1 MKLLSVA
8 PDTVTSAVVKSLVV
22 PLAVKV
28 NVSALSLDVEPLA
41 TAPEPFAAVIVTVGA
56 ALLVTLCP
64 AKPTMR
70 LPAASCKSL
79 VPGAV

>member
-8 PDTVTSAVVKSLVV
+8 PDTVTSAAVKSLVV

-41 TAPEPFAAVIVTVGA
+41 TAPEPFAAVIMTEMDWLKNEEVG
-56 ALLVTLCP
+56 V
-64 AKPTMR
+64 
-70 LPAASCKSL
+70 
-79 VPGAV
+79 VP